1 MMVTLNLLKKDI
13 TEIYVEGID
22 MMDYPDFCDAYI
34 ESAMIDGVEATE
46 AELEDLNS
54 ESSFLY
60 ECIHNQIH

>member
-1 MMVTLNLLKKDI
+1 MVTLHLLQKNI
-13 TEIYVEGID
+13 TEIEVGGID

-34 ESAMIDGVEATE
+34 ESALIDGVEATE
-46 AELEDLNS
+46 AELEDLTS

>member
-1 MMVTLNLLKKDI
+1 MLTLNLLKKNI
-13 TEIYVEGID
+13 TEIEVGGID

-34 ESAMIDGVEATE
+34 ESALIDGVEATE
-46 AELEDLNS
+46 AELEDLTS